1 VIARD
6 CDPAALTAGER
17 LAEIAEILA
26 IGYLRAR
33 TARIQS
39 EKGLAGARGSE
50 AQCGSKALNPK
61 SNGSAA

>member
-1 VIARD
+1 VIACDR
-6 CDPAALTAGER
+6 DPAALTAGER
-17 LAEIAEILA
+17 LAEIAEILV

-39 EKGLAGARGSE
+39 EKGLAGSPASE
-50 AQCGSKALNPK
+50 AECGSKALNPK

>member
-1 VIARD
+1 MTTTDRD
-6 CDPAALTAGER
+6 AGAMTAAER
-17 LAEIAEILA
+17 LAAIAEILA

-39 EKGLAGARGSE
+39 EKGLAGLRGSE
-50 AQCGSKALNPK
+50 AQCGSKAINPK

>member
-1 VIARD
+1 VTTTDRD
-6 CDPAALTAGER
+6 AGAMTAAER
-17 LAEIAEILA
+17 LAAIAEILA

-33 TARIQS
+33 AARIQS
-39 EKGLAGARGSE
+39 AKGLDVPGQGE